1 MADINKITFFTL
13 IFLMTTSLS
22 AQESTSDPAL
32 QAYRDGEYDK
42 AIQLYSNMLADKS
55 DDKNIKYN
63 LGSSFYKKGTF
74 NAAKSGFEDA
84 LNVEDEQSKSRAYY
98 NLGNTYFKLNKPE
111 ESLEAFKNAM
121 KFDPEDEDAKFNYE
135 FLKSLLEEEE
145 QKQEGDDEQK
155 EENDESEEEDD
166 SDKEEKE
173 SDKTEDEQKQDE
185 NNEQEQNEEQK
196 KNQQQQQQQQE
207 EKERT
212 QEEYQDILDALEQ
225 QEMEA
230 LKDYITAKTVKR
242 RQPEKDW

>member
-1 MADINKITFFTL
+1 MADINKVMFL
-13 IFLMTTSLS
+13 IMIFMVTAPLY
-22 AQESTSDPAL
+22 AQESTTDPAL

-55 DDKNIKYN
+55 DDTNLKFN

-84 LNVEDEQSKSRAYY
+84 LDSEDNYTKSRTYY

-111 ESLEAFKNAM
+111 ESLQAFKNAM
-121 KFDPEDEDAKFNYE
+121 MLDPEDEDAKFNYE
-135 FLKSLLEEEE
+135 FVKNLLQQDD
-145 QKQEGDDEQK
+145 QKQEGDDEQE
-155 EENDESEEEDD
+155 EENEDSEEQDES
-166 SDKEEKE
+166 DKKENEEKE
-173 SDKTEDEQKQDE
+173 DD
-185 NNEQEQNEEQK
+185 NEQEQNENEQK
-196 KNQQQQQQQQE
+196 NKQQQQQQE

-212 QEEYQDILDALEQ
+212 QEEYKDILDALEQ

-230 LKDYITAKTVKR
+230 LKDYISAKTVRR